1 MRIAIASTGKTLESK
16 VDQRFGRAAYFIIID
31 TETMDFSTF
40 ENDRIAAKEE
50 AGIGAAK
57 AVAGAGGQGVLTG
70 NCGTKAER
78 ILRDAGVRLYTGVT
92 GTVLEAI
99 ELFQRGKLTE
109 AKGPNVHSQFS
120 TDNEAK
126 AGMGNGTNT

>member
-16 VDQRFGRAAYFIIID
+16 VDQRFGRAAYFVVVD

-40 ENDRIAAKEE
+40 RNDRVAAEGE

-57 AVAGAGGQGVLTG
+57 AAAGAGVQSVLTG

-78 ILRDAGVRLYTGVT
+78 ILRDDGVRLYSGVT

-99 ELFQRGKLTE
+99 ELFKSGKLTE
-109 AKGPNVHSQFS
+109 AKDPNVHSHFGTKNKS
-120 TDNEAK
+120 K
-126 AGMGNGTNT
+126 AGTSNGTNT

>member
-16 VDQRFGRAAYFIIID
+16 VDQRFGRAAYFIIVD

-57 AVAGAGGQGVLTG
+57 AVAGAGGQSVLTG
-70 NCGTKAER
+70 NCGKKAER
-78 ILRDAGVRLYTGVT
+78 ILRDAGVKLYAGVT

-109 AKGPNVHSQFS
+109 AKDPNVHSHFS

-126 AGMGNGTNT
+126 AGIGNGTNT